1 MLEGIAASI
10 GSIGDAYDNAPAGAW
25 TLQSYEA
32 RSIDGSNVTYPL
44 GVDAERIIMDTT
56 DGYMALD
63 AAGANALTTT
73 WR

>member
-32 RSIDGSNVTYPL
+32 RNRRIQRNLPL
-44 GVDAERIIMDTT
+44 GVDAKGTIMYTP

-63 AAGANALTTT
+63 AARANALTRT